1 MKPELTPSRF
11 AFRPLGDLVAVLER
25 ADPIE
30 VGLRA
35 AEVALHSPSERI
47 GVTRGAG
54 HGLVSTYPADTHL
67 PLDHPPI
74 EIPSVALEAYLG
86 GGGQGW
92 VYVGRI
98 RSTQKVVAVK
108 VLARGRDSLDW
119 GAREAILAAR
129 VRHPNVLRV
138 LRAQP
143 AGAFWVVVMEFVQ
156 GVELGCGSLPVATAQ
171 NIFSQLA
178 DAVATLARC
187 RLVHRDIKPAN
198 VILRRDDGS
207 PVLIDFGLAV
217 DLAEAAEHADLS
229 GTPFFLPPEA
239 WRDAPPS
246 PAWDAYALG
255 VTAAVAIAGA
265 PTMPTDLPT
274 LRTAKLSG
282 IFERR
287 ILQNLDG
294 DARKSWIAELI
305 AADPERRLAA
315 IDAARR
321 WAA

>member
-1 MKPELTPSRF
+1 MRPELSPDQF
-11 AFRPLGDLVAVLER
+11 AFRPLDELVAALER
-25 ADPIE
+25 ADPGDAGLNATE
-30 VGLRA
+30 VTPHG
-35 AEVALHSPSERI
+35 PSA
-47 GVTRGAG
+47 GVTRGPG
-54 HGLVSTYPADTHL
+54 HGLVSTNPGETRL

-98 RSTQKVVAVK
+98 RSTQKIVAVK

-156 GVELGCGSLPVATAQ
+156 GEELGSGRLPAAATEI
-171 NIFSQLA
+171 IFAQLA
-178 DAVATLARC
+178 DAVAALARC

-198 VILRRDDGS
+198 VILRRDDRS

-217 DLAEAAEHADLS
+217 DLAEADEHADLS

-239 WRDAPPS
+239 WRDAPPT
-246 PAWDAYALG
+246 PAWDAYSLG
-255 VTAAVAIAGA
+255 VTAAVALAGA
-265 PTMPTDLPT
+265 PAMPTDLPT
-274 LRTAKLSG
+274 LRVAKLSG
-282 IFERR
+282 VFERR
-287 ILQNLDG
+287 ILHGLPD
-294 DARKSWIAELI
+294 DARKAWISELI
-305 AADPERRLAA
+305 AADPARRLAA